1 MRIHQ
6 LAITVLVLCA
16 GSAALAAEHT
26 KDSLATVKKNIK
38 AKKAVLVDV
47 REVREWNA
55 GHIKGAKLVP
65 LSKLAKNSG
74 LKELLKTLPKDKIL
88 YTHCKSGVR
97 CLGAADVLKKSG
109 FKVRALKPGYVDLVK
124 AGFPKAK

>member
-1 MRIHQ
+1 MSIRQ
-6 LAITVLVLCA
+6 LAVTVLVLCVT
-16 GSAALAAEHT
+16 SMSLAADHT
-26 KDSLATVKKNIK
+26 KDSLSTVKKNIK

-47 REVREWNA
+47 RELREWNA

-65 LSKLAKNSG
+65 LSKLAKTAG

-88 YTHCKSGVR
+88 YAHCKSGGR
-97 CLGAADVLKKSG
+97 CLAAADVLKKSG
-109 FKVRALKPGYVDLVK
+109 FTVRALKPGYVDLIR